1 MYVKDLE
8 RLVRSLV
15 RQRLDPDYIRHY
27 LIETY
32 QITSKTVDE
41 VFTSLGVV
49 KEKKKFNTKTGT
61 PGMSDN
67 KPPPR
72 KPFT

>member
-8 RLVRSLV
+8 RLVRSMV
-15 RQRLDPDYIRHY
+15 RQKLDPEYIRHY
-27 LIETY
+27 LVETY
-32 QITSKTVDE
+32 QLASKTVDE
-41 VFTSLGVV
+41 VFATVGVV
-49 KEKKKFNTKTGT
+49 KDKKKFNTKTGT

-67 KPPPR
+67 AKPQR